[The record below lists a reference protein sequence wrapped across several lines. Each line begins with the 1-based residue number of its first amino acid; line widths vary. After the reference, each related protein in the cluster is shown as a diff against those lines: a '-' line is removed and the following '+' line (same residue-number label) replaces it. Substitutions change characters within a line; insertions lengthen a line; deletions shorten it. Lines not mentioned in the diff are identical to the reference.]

1 MERSLSI
8 VTVVL
13 MVLFG
18 YSCDNDSE
26 PTDLPKKNFQVKEFQ
41 ANPINKSNEAEIYVH
56 YMSWFETKTSADDG
70 QWGYHW
76 TLGTHNPDA
85 MDSNGDNTIAAHYHP
100 LIGPYH
106 SGDPAVIE
114 YHLLLMKYAGIDGV
128 LIDWYGTYDVNDY
141 AGIHQNSEQFIAL
154 LDKVG
159 LRYAFVYEDRF
170 LGEIVQAQLAS
181 NTVEVA
187 VTDFNYLR
195 EFHFSKPN
203 YLKRDQKPLVM
214 VFGPITLESPES
226 WQAVFEQSKTN
237 PYFLTLWN
245 ESGEAQG
252 SANGEFSWVYKDQS
266 YLEQF
271 YTHRTKDLDFA
282 IGSAY
287 PGFEDY
293 YTEAGI
299 DAGIDWEI
307 PHSDGVTFRKTLKLF
322 TNSSLDWLQLIT
334 WNDFGEGTMIEP
346 SREMGFSS
354 LEILHDF
361 AGVQLSKEVLQDC
374 YQLYQLRRLYPN
386 DSEIQLMLDQ
396 AFYYL
401 ISLQVEK
408 AQLILNDIKNNP

>member
-8 VTVVL
+8 MAVVL
-13 MVLFG
+13 MVLLG
-18 YSCDNDSE
+18 YSCDHDSE
-26 PTDLPKKNFQVKEFQ
+26 PTNPPEKNFQVKEFQ
-41 ANPINKSNEAEIYVH
+41 AKPISKSNTTQLYVH
-56 YMSWFETKTSADDG
+56 YMSWFETNASAKNG

-76 TLGTHNPDA
+76 TLGTHNPEVIDA
-85 MDSNGDNTIAAHYHP
+85 KGYSEIASHYHP

-106 SGDPAVIE
+106 SGDPEVIE
-114 YHLLLMKYAGIDGV
+114 YHLLLMKYTGVDGV
-128 LIDWYGTYDVNDY
+128 LIDWYGTHDVNDY
-141 AGIHQNSEQFIAL
+141 AEIHQNSEQFIAI

-159 LRYAFVYEDRF
+159 LGYAFVYEDRF
-170 LGEIVQAQLAS
+170 LEQIVDAQLVS
-181 NTVEVA
+181 NAVEAA
-187 VTDFNYLR
+187 VIDFNYLR

-203 YLKRDQKPLVM
+203 YIKRNQQPLVL
-214 VFGPITLESPES
+214 VFGPITLETPET
-226 WQAVFEQSKTN
+226 WQAVFEQSKTA

-245 ESGEAQG
+245 ESEEAQG

-271 YTHRTKDLDFA
+271 YSQGTKDLDFA

-307 PHSDGVTFRKTLKLF
+307 PNSDGTTFRKTLELF
-322 TNSSLDWLQLIT
+322 TNSSLNWLQLIT

-346 SREMGFSS
+346 TKEIGFSS
-354 LEILHDF
+354 LEILHEF
-361 AGVQLSKEVLQDC
+361 AEVQLPKEILQDG
-374 YQLYQLRRLYPN
+374 YQLYQLRRLYAN

-396 AFYYL
+396 VFYYL